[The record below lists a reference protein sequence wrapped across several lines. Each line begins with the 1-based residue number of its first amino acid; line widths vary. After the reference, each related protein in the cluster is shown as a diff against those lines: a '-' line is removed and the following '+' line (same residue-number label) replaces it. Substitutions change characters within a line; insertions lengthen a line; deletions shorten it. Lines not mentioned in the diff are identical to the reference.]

1 MKAKTWKAC
10 LSALADG
17 QWHSGEILA
26 KALGLTRAA
35 VWQRIEALRRLG
47 VPIEAGPMGYRIP
60 DGAYLP
66 QSAPL
71 RDAPIPI
78 VVMETTGS
86 TNHDVLAEPG
96 SWGAL
101 ALWQASGRG
110 RRGRSWWGAPGRTLM
125 CSVGAD
131 LESQGQAWW
140 GLSLAVGVV
149 VAESLETQGASV
161 QLKWPND
168 LYLDQRKLGGLL
180 IELSGDPLGHVRV
193 VAGLGLN
200 LASVALDDA
209 PPLAALTDVG
219 CVWSD
224 VATAELMGAMW
235 RCIATFPAQ
244 GFEHYRARYLS
255 RCGLTGHMVV
265 VEGAYSV
272 EGVCRG
278 VDSQGQLIVESAQ
291 GLQRVSAGEVSV
303 RWQ

>member
-17 QWHSGEILA
+17 EWHRGEVLA
-26 KALGLTRAA
+26 QTLGLTRAA
-35 VWQRIEALRRLG
+35 VWQRIDALRSLG
-47 VPIEAGPMGYRIP
+47 VPVESGPLGYRIP
-60 DGAYLP
+60 DGVYVP
-66 QSAPL
+66 QPALL
-71 RDAPIPI
+71 RDASLPI
-78 VVMETTGS
+78 VVTEATGS
-86 TNHDVLAEPG
+86 TNHDVLAQSG

-110 RRGRSWWGAPGRTLM
+110 RRGRAWWGAPGRTLM

-131 LESQGQAWW
+131 LENQGQAWW

-149 VAESLETQGASV
+149 VAEFLEAQGVSV

-168 LYLDQRKLGGLL
+168 LYLEQRKLGGLL

-200 LASVALDDA
+200 LASVSLDDA
-209 PPLAALTDVG
+209 PPMAALRDVG
-219 CVWSD
+219 CLWSD
-224 VATAELMGAMW
+224 IATAALMSAMW
-235 RCIATFPAQ
+235 QCLIEFPAQ
-244 GFEHYRARYLS
+244 GFSSYRARYQS
-255 RCGLTGHMVV
+255 RCLLTGRPVV

-272 EGVCRG
+272 DGVCRG
-278 VDSQGQLIVESAQ
+278 VDTHGQLIVETEQ
-291 GLQRVSAGEVSV
+291 GLQRVNAGEVSV